1 MCKKKDFAQRKMFV
15 LKNILLIYELA
26 NYLINFLEKFKLDGI
41 ADIFQLFQK
50 KLRKLALP

>member
-1 MCKKKDFAQRKMFV
+1 MFV
-15 LKNILLIYELA
+15 LGNILLIYELA
-26 NYLINFLEKFKLDGI
+26 NYLIKFLEKFKLDGI